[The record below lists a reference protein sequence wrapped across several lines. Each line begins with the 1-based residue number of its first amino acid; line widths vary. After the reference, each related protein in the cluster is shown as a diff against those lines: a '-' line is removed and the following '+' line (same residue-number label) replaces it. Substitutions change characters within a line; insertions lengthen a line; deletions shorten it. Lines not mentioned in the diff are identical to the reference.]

1 MSAAH
6 PRGRPAIFPRMAEA
20 TSPGNPTVA
29 LAVVGDSISEA
40 DSSDFSAG
48 VLGPGSWVSH
58 AVGDGVRFAGGWA
71 VSGALTSQMAHGARP
86 VAADVLVMLA
96 GTNDVYRGLPFDTC
110 GANLRSIAATVGAR
124 RVVVSSIPPID
135 FERAL
140 VTAYNEYLQGLAQAS
155 GWEFVDATAGIR
167 QGDRFAEG
175 MSWDGVH
182 PTVRAAQSIGAAIR
196 AHVLASM
203 TTRPPP
209 GGGSR

>member
-1 MSAAH
+1 
-6 PRGRPAIFPRMAEA
+6 MAEA
-20 TSPGNPTVA
+20 TSPGAPTLA

-40 DSSDFSAG
+40 DSYNFSAG

-71 VSGALTSQMAHGARP
+71 VSGALTSQMARGAGP
-86 VAADVLVMLA
+86 VDADVLVMLA

-110 GANLRSIAATVGAR
+110 GANLRSIADTVGAR

-140 VTAYNEYLQGLAQAS
+140 VTAYNDYLRTLAQAS

-175 MSWDGVH
+175 MSFDGVH
-182 PTVRAAQSIGAAIR
+182 PTVLAAETIGAAIR
-196 AHVLASM
+196 AHVL
-203 TTRPPP
+203 R
-209 GGGSR
+209 R